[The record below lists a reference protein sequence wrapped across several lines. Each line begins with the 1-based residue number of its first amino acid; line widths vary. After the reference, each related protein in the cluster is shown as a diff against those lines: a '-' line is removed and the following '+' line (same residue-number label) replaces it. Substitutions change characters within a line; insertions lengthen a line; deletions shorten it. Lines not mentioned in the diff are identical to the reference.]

1 MPCEIE
7 FKLEIDPEAAERV
20 LRRSWLCQGCDE
32 AKPQLSVYFDTADGE
47 IRRRGFTLRVRS
59 VGNRFFQTVKTLAAG
74 AGLFERG
81 EWEYEIGGIELDRE
95 CLART
100 PLAHFETAK
109 LDQIIRSEVT
119 RRSCRIA
126 SDGSEIQIDYDEGE
140 ISAGGRSQHI
150 SELELELLDGDPSI
164 ALKLARKIADAE
176 PVKLGVMSKAE
187 RGFALAEG
195 RLGRVFKAEPVAVRP
210 GMTVAEG
217 FAAIAAACVR
227 HFRLNEPLVISKRS
241 PEALHQ
247 SRVALR
253 RLRAAFWLFRT
264 AISDSEFV
272 LLRDELRWF
281 TRTLGDA
288 RNLDVFL
295 LQQEHSDS
303 DLRRLKRQREEA
315 YDLVVEAMDSRRCR
329 LLMLNI
335 IGWSSLGEWRAQAIA
350 DRPIEPYVSRR
361 IDRLWARLVHA
372 RHLAHLGEEERHRL
386 RIQAKK
392 LRYALE
398 FVTGLHINQRERQKK
413 FAKSIEDLQETLG
426 QLNDLAVART
436 LVTVDEWP
444 IQLHEPNEAE
454 RALLHDAGR
463 SLDHLRDTGAYWREE
478 EE

>member
-1 MPCEIE
+1 MPREIE
-7 FKLEIDPEAAERV
+7 FKLEIDPGAAQR
-20 LRRSWLCQGCDE
+20 LLAQSWLCQGRCE
-32 AKPQLSVYFDTADGE
+32 AKPQLSLYFDTADGE

-59 VGNRFFQTVKTLAAG
+59 VGDRFFQTVKTLAAG

-81 EWEYEIGGIELDRE
+81 EWEYEIGAIELDRE
-95 CLART
+95 CLGRT
-100 PLAHFETAK
+100 PLAHFESAK
-109 LDQIIRSEVT
+109 LDQIVRSEVT
-119 RRSCRIA
+119 RRSCRVDF
-126 SDGSEIQIDYDEGE
+126 DGAEIQLDYDVGE

-150 SELELELLDGDPSI
+150 SELELELLDGDPSA
-164 ALKLARKIADAE
+164 ALKLARRIADSE

-187 RGFALAEG
+187 RGFALADG
-195 RLGRVFKAEPVAVRP
+195 RLGKVFKAEPVAIRP

-253 RLRAAFWLFRT
+253 RLRAALWLFRT
-264 AISDSEFV
+264 AVSDSEFV

-295 LQQEHSDS
+295 QREHFESER
-303 DLRRLKRQREEA
+303 RRLEHQREDA
-315 YDLVVEAMDSRRCR
+315 YDQVVEAMNSRRCR
-329 LLMLNI
+329 QLMFNI
-335 IGWSSLGEWRAQAIA
+335 IGWSSLGEWRTQAIA

-361 IDRLWARLVHA
+361 IDRLWAKLVHA
-372 RHLAHLGEEERHRL
+372 RNLSHLGEEERHRL

-398 FVTGLHINQRERQKK
+398 FVAALHLNQRDRQKK

-436 LVTVDEWP
+436 LVIADTWP
-444 IQLHEPNEAE
+444 IDLHEPNEAE

-463 SLDHLRDTGAYWREE
+463 SLDHMRDAGAYWREE
-478 EE
+478 DE

>member
-1 MPCEIE
+1 MPREIE
-7 FKLEIDPEAAERV
+7 FKLEIDPEAAEHI
-20 LRRSWLCQGCDE
+20 LQQPWLCQGRYE
-32 AKPQLSVYFDTADGE
+32 AKPQLSVYFDTPEGE
-47 IRRRGFTLRVRS
+47 VRRRGFTLRVRS
-59 VGNRFFQTVKTLAAG
+59 VGDRFFQTVKTLAVG

-95 CLART
+95 CLGRT

-109 LDQIIRSEVT
+109 FEQIIRSEVT
-119 RRSCRIA
+119 RRSCRVV
-126 SDGSEIQIDYDEGE
+126 SDGSEIQLDYDEGE
-140 ISAGGRSQHI
+140 ISAAGRNQRI
-150 SELELELLDGDPSI
+150 SELELELLDGNPSVV
-164 ALKLARKIADAE
+164 LKLARRIADSE

-187 RGFALAEG
+187 RGFALADG
-195 RLGRVFKAEPVAVRP
+195 RLGKVFKAEPVAVRP
-210 GMTVAEG
+210 GMTVAES
-217 FAAIAAACVR
+217 FAAIAGACVR

-253 RLRAAFWLFRT
+253 RLRAALWLFRT
-264 AISDSEFV
+264 AISDLEFAP
-272 LLRDELRWF
+272 LRDELRWF

-295 LQQEHSDS
+295 LQRDHLDS
-303 DLRRLKRQREEA
+303 ERRRLKRQREEA
-315 YDLVVEAMDSRRCR
+315 YDRVVEAMNSRRCR

-335 IGWSSLGEWRAQAIA
+335 IGWSSLGEWRTQAIA
-350 DRPIEPYVSRR
+350 ERPIEPYVSRR

-372 RHLAHLGEEERHRL
+372 RHLSHLGEEERHRL

-398 FVTGLHINQRERQKK
+398 FVMGLHANQRERQKK

-426 QLNDLAVART
+426 QLNDLSVART
-436 LVTVDEWP
+436 LVTADAWP
-444 IQLHEPNEAE
+444 IELHEPNEVE

>member
-1 MPCEIE
+1 MPGEIE
-7 FKLEIDPEAAERV
+7 FKLEIDPEAAER
-20 LRRSWLCQGCDE
+20 LLAQSWLCQGRYE
-32 AKPQLSVYFDTADGE
+32 AKPQVSCYFDTADGE
-47 IRRRGFTLRVRS
+47 IRRRGFTLRIRS
-59 VGNRFFQTVKTLAAG
+59 VGGRFVQTVKTLAEG
-74 AGLFERG
+74 VGLFERG
-81 EWEYEIGGIELDRE
+81 EWEYEVGGIELDRE
-95 CLART
+95 CLGRT

-109 LDQIIRSEVT
+109 LDRIIRSEVT
-119 RRSCRIA
+119 RRSCRIDL
-126 SDGSEIQIDYDEGE
+126 DGSEIQLDHDEGE
-140 ISAGGRSQHI
+140 ISAGRRSHRI
-150 SELELELLDGDPSI
+150 SELELELLDGDPSVV
-164 ALKLARKIADAE
+164 LKLARRMADTE

-187 RGFALAEG
+187 RGFALADG
-195 RLGRVFKAEPVAVRP
+195 RLGRVSKAEPVTLRP
-210 GMTVAEG
+210 GVTVAEG

-253 RLRAAFWLFRT
+253 RLRAALWLFRT
-264 AISDSEFV
+264 AIVDSEYV

-281 TRTLGDA
+281 TRALGDA

-295 LQQEHSDS
+295 QRKHFQSERHRLEH
-303 DLRRLKRQREEA
+303 QREEA
-315 YDLVVEAMDSRRCR
+315 YDRVVEAMDSRRCR

-335 IGWSSLGEWRAQAIA
+335 IGWSSLGEWRTQAIA

-361 IDRLWARLVHA
+361 IDRLWAKLAHT
-372 RHLAHLGEEERHRL
+372 RHLSHLGEEERHRL

-398 FVTGLHINQRERQKK
+398 FVAALHVNQRDRKKK

-436 LVTVDEWP
+436 LVDANAWP
-444 IQLHEPNEAE
+444 IELHEPDEAE

-463 SLDHLRDTGAYWREE
+463 SLEHLRDTGAYWREADD
-478 EE
+478 